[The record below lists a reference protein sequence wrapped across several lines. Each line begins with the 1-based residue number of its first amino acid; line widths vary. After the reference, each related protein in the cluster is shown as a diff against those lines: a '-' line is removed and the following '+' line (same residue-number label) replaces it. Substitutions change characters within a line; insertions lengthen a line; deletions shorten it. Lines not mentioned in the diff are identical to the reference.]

1 MEVTE
6 RGYDSLFSPQDIVY
20 LSPDSEQGYLE
31 SYLYNAIFCIH
42 KHCRF
47 KRSCLCCFSIDLE
60 EVDRY
65 KVYVIGGIVDR
76 SSPSKVHNK
85 KDCVRWVVCAVRY
98 ITFTESDT
106 AQSQSGRTGDSPSP
120 HL

>member
-31 SYLYNAIFCIH
+31 SYAIFCIH
-42 KHCRF
+42 KHCSMCRF
-47 KRSCLCCFSIDLE
+47 KLSCLCCFSIDLE
-60 EVDRY
+60 EVDRF

-85 KDCVRWVVCAVRY
+85 KDCVWRVV
-98 ITFTESDT
+98 
-106 AQSQSGRTGDSPSP
+106 
-120 HL
+120 